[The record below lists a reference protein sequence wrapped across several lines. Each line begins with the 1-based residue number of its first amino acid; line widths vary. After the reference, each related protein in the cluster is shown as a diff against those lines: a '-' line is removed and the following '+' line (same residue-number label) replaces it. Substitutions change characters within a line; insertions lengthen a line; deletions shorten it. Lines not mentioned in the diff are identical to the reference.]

1 MGPARRSRVRFVS
14 YPRITGPSAAPA
26 DGVKAVRRRMRHLA
40 PWNVKPLPAMHS
52 ASGAAGEPM
61 SATAHERSRR
71 LAMRV
76 LAVQLW
82 HTTATGAWR

>member
-1 MGPARRSRVRFVS
+1 
-14 YPRITGPSAAPA
+14 
-26 DGVKAVRRRMRHLA
+26 MRHLA